1 MVQALLN
8 FGKPEDCAHE
18 KESRKKKHFLTDYL
32 LTILTRLW
40 RGWCLRILLTEPAG
54 ITVGQSVEFFIFRRH
69 WPFCDLRRD
78 KPPNSCKPLSS
89 FKVSVV

>member
-8 FGKPEDCAHE
+8 FGSPRTAPMK
-18 KESRKKKHFLTDYL
+18 KNRVKKHFLTDYL

-40 RGWCLRILLTEPAG
+40 RGGCLRILLTEPAG
-54 ITVGQSVEFFIFRRH
+54 ITVGQSAEFFNFRRH
-69 WPFCDLRRD
+69 WPFCDPRRD